1 MTYQQT
7 WQEARATQAAS
18 SKGDVEAMESDA
30 QLVAAAR
37 EGDRAAFAE
46 LVGRH
51 APVLHAVCRRALG
64 NSGLAEDA
72 AQEATLQA
80 WLNLDRLQQPER
92 FGAWLMAI
100 GMNMCHR
107 IRRQRTRDAWSLEAM
122 LGGRCIDGLVEARP
136 GPEELAEAAELRAE
150 VRRSIDGL
158 PPGQRVAVLH
168 FYLAGLTHT
177 ETAAL
182 LGISVGA
189 VKTRLHKARRAL
201 YHHLSHTGKESI
213 MDEQWNT
220 DAAAE
225 QQTTP
230 QLASDTSAVEM
241 RVSDVRR
248 YRSPGSGDFVHVALL
263 EEVGDTRVLPIWIGE
278 FEATALAL
286 SLENVALPRPL
297 TYAFAVGLLG
307 ASGGRLHEVRIT
319 RLQDTTF
326 YAEAVVEGSAGMA
339 TVDARPSDALNLP
352 LLAGVPIRVDA
363 TVLKAPVPE
372 PSWATGDAAH
382 AADLARHAEAKWSGA
397 RTDPD

>member
-1 MTYQQT
+1 
-7 WQEARATQAAS
+7 
-18 SKGDVEAMESDA
+18 MESDA

-37 EGDRAAFAE
+37 EGDHAAFAE

-51 APVLHAVCRRALG
+51 SPVLLAVCRRALG
-64 NSGLAEDA
+64 NPGLAEDA

-80 WLNLDRLQQPER
+80 WLSLDRLQQPER

-100 GMNMCHR
+100 SMNMCHR
-107 IRRQRTRDAWSLEAM
+107 IRHQRTQDAWSLEAM

-136 GPEELAEAAELRAE
+136 GPEDLAEAAELRSQ

-158 PPGQRVAVLH
+158 PPGQRAAVLH
-168 FYLAGLTHT
+168 FYLAGLTHA

-201 YHHLSHTGKESI
+201 YRHLSNTGKESV
-213 MDEQWNT
+213 MDDQLNT
-220 DAAAE
+220 DSAAE
-225 QQTTP
+225 ERTTP
-230 QLASDTSAVEM
+230 ESASNTPAVEM
-241 RVSDVRR
+241 RVGDVRR
-248 YRSPGSGDFVHVALL
+248 YRSPSSGEFVHVALL
-263 EEVGDTRVLPIWIGE
+263 EEIGDTRVLPIWMGE

-286 SLENVALPRPL
+286 SLENVAPPRSL
-297 TYAFAVGLLG
+297 TYAFAAGLLG
-307 ASGGRLHEVRIT
+307 ASGGRLREVRIT

-326 YAEAVVEGSAGMA
+326 YAEAVVEGSVGVVM
-339 TVDARPSDALNLP
+339 VDARPSDALNLA
-352 LLAGVPIRVDA
+352 LLAGAPIRVDP

-372 PSWATGDAAH
+372 PIWATGDAAH
-382 AADLARHAEAKWSGA
+382 AVDLARHAEAKWSRT